1 MSRVNPR
8 NLVSVFLV
16 MTLQLIWYDVSAA
29 IPLVNEMRMV
39 FYVYL

>member
-29 IPLVNEMRMV
+29 IPLVNEIR
-39 FYVYL
+39 